1 MKIVLFT
8 CLIGNQAGNLKRN
21 NGIENLELLN
31 DDVTVQDT
39 RAYWHLLQEF
49 GIGISMVKPVT

>member
-1 MKIVLFT
+1 MDKVMKIVLFT

-39 RAYWHLLQEF
+39 RAY
-49 GIGISMVKPVT
+49 